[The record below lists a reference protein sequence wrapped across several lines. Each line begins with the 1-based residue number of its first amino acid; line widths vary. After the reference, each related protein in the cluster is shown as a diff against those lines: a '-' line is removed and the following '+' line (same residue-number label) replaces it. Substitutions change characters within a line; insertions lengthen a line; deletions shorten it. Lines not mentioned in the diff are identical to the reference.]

1 MSYYKQNKD
10 IIIQKVLKYYNSHKN
25 NEEWK
30 IKRQIYQHEYY
41 LKHRNKRLEEMKERQ
56 KLRKIMKKVTQ
67 PKIKNET
74 KIKKKKNLRR
84 VQRHVKSYKNVSTE
98 DTLELEFD

>member
-1 MSYYKQNKD
+1 
-10 IIIQKVLKYYNSHKN
+10 
-25 NEEWK
+25 
-30 IKRQIYQHEYY
+30 
-41 LKHRNKRLEEMKERQ
+41 MKERQ